1 MSETIRPININD
13 EMRDSFLSYAMSVIT
28 SRALP
33 DVRDGMKPVQRR
45 VLYAMH
51 DMGMRPNSS
60 FKKSARVVG
69 EVLGKYHP
77 HGDQAVYDAMVR
89 MAQDFSLRYP
99 LVDGQ
104 GNFGSID
111 GDSAAAMR
119 YTETRM
125 TPTGYEMM
133 TDLEKDTVDFGTNF
147 DDTLQE
153 PQVLPATI
161 PSLLVNGS
169 VGIAVGMST
178 SIPPHNLGE
187 VVDGLVYMLENWS
200 KLDDITVADL
210 MQFVKGPDFPTGA
223 MLFRHHQDTDMLTK
237 AYASGRG
244 RVRVR
249 ARTTIEQIGRNKS
262 RIIISELPYLVN
274 KTSMLEKIANLHRDG
289 KLEGLTDMRDESDR
303 NGMRILIETT
313 RTVDPEEILRKLYK
327 YTPLESTFS
336 IIMLAL
342 VNGEPKV
349 LTLKQAMRHYLE
361 HRLEIVRRRS
371 EYDLKKAQDRA
382 HIVQGLLKA
391 LNKLDDVVDIIRR
404 SRTTETAHDNLKKK
418 LKLSDIQA
426 TAILNMQL
434 RRLAALE
441 RRKLQDEFKE
451 LKKTISALEG
461 LLGSPKEMRIV
472 IRDELM
478 TVREQYADA
487 RRTRIVEKARENVLT
502 SADLVKDAKVW
513 VVATEDG
520 TLARTQDDRLLSIPG
535 RPKEQPR
542 LLLEANMKDILYTV
556 AANGEAVSRFVY
568 DLPESAEIGH
578 GVHWTDGND
587 FVRDTYLAA
596 AIAVPEEVMSDEE
609 NGGYLTMATV
619 AGEVKRVRVND
630 LPGVSDQ
637 SFTLM
642 RVADGD
648 MLGWVEWTSGAHDVL
663 LASTDG
669 QLIRFNEDDV
679 RSSGLKAGGVGGMRL
694 KSEAAGVIGMATV
707 SPTDIA
713 EDVALVWSIADNGI
727 AKSTPLNEYPSQ
739 KRNGQGVVNFKLL
752 KGADEVVAMTV
763 GNAKTDL
770 YIKSKR
776 NTCKRLKLSKA
787 VSGKRTVRPK
797 PIKDLSISE
806 TNRVVGVVSATSSVA
821 EQAEEV
827 VQQLSLI

>member
-13 EMRDSFLSYAMSVIT
+13 EMRQSFLSYAMSVIT

-51 DMGMRPNSS
+51 DMGMRPNSGY
-60 FKKSARVVG
+60 KKSARVVG

-89 MAQDFSLRYP
+89 MAQSFSLRYP

-125 TPTGYEMM
+125 TAAGFDMM
-133 TDLEKDTVDFGTNF
+133 TDLDKDTVDFDTNY
-147 DDTLQE
+147 DDTLKQ
-153 PQVLPATI
+153 PSVLPATI

-178 SIPPHNLGE
+178 SIPPHNMGE
-187 VVDGLVYMLENWS
+187 VIDGLIYMLENWE
-200 KLDDITVADL
+200 KLDDITVTDL
-210 MQFVKGPDFPTGA
+210 MQFIKGPDFPTGA
-223 MLFRHHQDTDMLTK
+223 MLFRHHNDIDMLTK

-249 ARTTIEQIGRNKS
+249 ARVTIEQIGRNKS
-262 RIIISELPYLVN
+262 RIIISELPYQVN
-274 KTSMLEKIANLHRDG
+274 KTSLLEKIANLHRDG
-289 KLEGLTDMRDESDR
+289 KLDGLTDMRDESDR

-349 LTLKQAMRHYLE
+349 LTLKQALRYYLD
-361 HRLEIVRRRS
+361 HRLDVIRRRA

-391 LNKLDDVVDIIRR
+391 IKNLDEVIDVIRR
-404 SRTTETAHDNLKKK
+404 SRTTETAQKNLMEK
-418 LKLSDIQA
+418 LKLSDVQA

-441 RRKLQDEFKE
+441 RRKLQDEHKA
-451 LKKTISALEG
+451 LKKTIRSLEA
-461 LLGSPKEMRIV
+461 LLGSPHEMRVV
-472 IRDELM
+472 IREELLA
-478 TVREQYADA
+478 VREQYADE

-513 VVATEDG
+513 VIATEGG
-520 TLARTQDDRLLSIPG
+520 TLARTKDDRLLAIPG

-542 LLLEANMKDILYTV
+542 LLLEANTKDILYTI
-556 AANGEAVSRFVY
+556 AGNGEAVSRYVY
-568 DLPESAEIGH
+568 DLPEAADIGQ
-578 GVHWTDGND
+578 GIHWTDGND
-587 FVRDTYLAA
+587 FVPTTHLAA
-596 AIAVPEEVMSDEE
+596 AIAVPEEVIADE
-609 NGGYLTMATV
+609 NGGYLTMATI
-619 AGEVKRVRVND
+619 GGDVKRVRVND

-642 RVADGD
+642 RVSDGD
-648 MLGWVEWTSGAHDVL
+648 ELGWVEWTGGTHDVL
-663 LASTDG
+663 LATTDG
-669 QLIRFNEDDV
+669 QMIRFNEDDV
-679 RSSGLKAGGVGGMRL
+679 RPTGLRAGGVSGIRL
-694 KSEAAGVIGMATV
+694 KSAQANVISMATV
-707 SPTDIA
+707 SPNEVA
-713 EDVALVWSIADNGI
+713 EDIALVWSIADNGI
-727 AKSTPLNEYPSQ
+727 AKSTPLKEYPSQ
-739 KRNGQGVVNFKLL
+739 KRNGQGVVNMKLP
-752 KGADEVVAMTV
+752 KGVNAVAVLV
-763 GNAKTDL
+763 GDPKTDI
-770 YIKSKR
+770 YVKTKR
-776 NTCKRLKLSKA
+776 KTCKRLKLSKA
-787 VSGKRTVRPK
+787 VLGKRLSRPK
-797 PIKDLSISE
+797 PIKGLSVSSI
-806 TNRVVGVVSATSSVA
+806 NRVVGAVKASSSVA
-821 EQAEEV
+821 EQAEEIA
-827 VQQLSLI
+827 QQLSLI

>member
-13 EMRDSFLSYAMSVIT
+13 EMRESFLSYAMSVIT

-125 TPTGYEMM
+125 TPQGYEMM
-133 TDLEKDTVDFGTNF
+133 TDLEKDTVDFVTNY
-147 DDTLQE
+147 DDTLKQ
-153 PQVLPATI
+153 PTVLPATI

-200 KLDDITVADL
+200 KLDDITVGDL
-210 MQFVKGPDFPTGA
+210 MQFIKGPDFPTGA
-223 MLFRHHQDTDMLTK
+223 MLFRHHDDTDMLTK

-249 ARTTIEQIGRNKS
+249 ARATIEQIGRNKS
-262 RIIISELPYLVN
+262 RIIISELPYQVN
-274 KTSMLEKIANLHRDG
+274 KTSLLEKIANLHRDG
-289 KLEGLTDMRDESDR
+289 KLDGLTDMRDESDR

-349 LTLKQAMRHYLE
+349 LTLKQALRHYLD
-361 HRLEIVRRRS
+361 HRLEVVRRRT
-371 EYDLKKAQDRA
+371 EYDLGKAQARA
-382 HIVQGLLKA
+382 HIVEGLLTA
-391 LNKLDDVVDIIRR
+391 LKKLDDVVDIIRR
-404 SRTTETAHDNLKKK
+404 SRTTETAHENLKKK
-418 LKLSDIQA
+418 LKLSDEQA

-441 RRKLQDEFKE
+441 RRKLQDEHKE
-451 LKKTISALEG
+451 LKKTIKGLEDLLASPRLMRVVIKDD
-461 LLGSPKEMRIV
+461 LLG
-472 IRDELM
+472 IREK
-478 TVREQYADA
+478 YADA

-520 TLARTQDDRLLSIPG
+520 TLARTSDDRLLSIPG

-542 LLLEANMKDILYTV
+542 LLLEANTKDILYTI
-556 AANGEAVSRFVY
+556 AANGEAVSRYVY
-568 DLPESAEIGH
+568 DLPKSDEIGT

-587 FVRDTYLAA
+587 FVPATYLAA
-596 AIAVPEEVMSDEE
+596 AIAVPEDVIADE
-609 NGGYLTMATV
+609 NGGYLMLATV

-642 RVADGD
+642 RVSDGD
-648 MLGWVEWTSGAHDVL
+648 MLGWVEWTGGTHEVL
-663 LASTDG
+663 LATTDG

-679 RSSGLKAGGVGGMRL
+679 RPSGLKAGGVGGIRL
-694 KSEAAGVIGMATV
+694 KSDEVGVIGMATV
-707 SPTDIA
+707 SPNEVA
-713 EDVALVWSIADNGI
+713 ENDMLVWSIATNGN
-727 AKSTPLNEYPSQ
+727 AKSTPLQEYPSQ
-739 KRNGQGVVNFKLL
+739 KRNGQGTVNFKLPR
-752 KGADEVVAMTV
+752 GVDEVVTMIV
-763 GNAKTDL
+763 GNAKTDI
-770 YIKSKR
+770 YVKSKR
-776 NTCKRLKLSKA
+776 NTCKRLKLGKA
-787 VSGKRTVRPK
+787 VSGKRMIRPK
-797 PIKDLSISE
+797 SINGLSIGD
-806 TNRVVGVVSATSSVA
+806 TNCVVGAVKASSSVA
-821 EQAEEV
+821 EQAEEML
-827 VQQLSLI
+827 QQLSLI